1 MERRQNGGV
10 MEVGTVEKRTDD
22 NMEVVEEVQVNDLNG
37 RLQNLVERRTE
48 LKERE
53 EQEIMEEQETENEDE
68 EAVKVQGTARSSK
81 SSGEERENVENSREE
96 YDVEQILAKKK
107 LNNKNLYLVK
117 WKGFEEEQDRTW
129 EPAKAFTGELAKK
142 LYRKFNAEQRKRIGG
157 EFCRKNVEAEDF
169 HAEVEQETVK
179 QVKGVSKKRSLNV
192 TEDDEIL
199 QSKLKKRRITMPGG
213 TQNKG
218 ISLQDVGAR
227 ETAKVSGGRS
237 QIFTFHIQIII
248 T

>member
-1 MERRQNGGV
+1 MRLLYQGTCSLPASQIIHLHCLANSLGLSLVLGAIAEAQGERREGEEVVERRQNGGV
-10 MEVGTVEKRTDD
+10 MEVGTVEKRRSTTDD
-22 NMEVVEEVQVNDLNG
+22 NMEVVEAVQVNDLNG

-169 HAEVEQETVK
+169 HAEVE
-179 QVKGVSKKRSLNV
+179 RYNLCF
-192 TEDDEIL
+192 IF
-199 QSKLKKRRITMPGG
+199 IPGFLAVG
-213 TQNKG
+213 T
-218 ISLQDVGAR
+218 LR
-227 ETAKVSGGRS
+227 
-237 QIFTFHIQIII
+237 
-248 T
+248 